1 MFKLNYRL
9 MEEVAEGGE
18 GGSTEQPRMY
28 TREELDAE
36 IAGLKA
42 NNERLLSEKK
52 ETARK
57 AKEAEDAR
65 TLAEQERAKQSG
77 KLEEFEA
84 SLRGEFDKERQGLQG
99 KLDSLTSRVVGESKK
114 ATISQF
120 SGDFIDPSSTDLIAQ
135 LVSAEFDGENVTTQF
150 KDFQGNVITTD
161 AAEFKKWMQKH
172 PALSHL
178 LKADAATGG
187 GAAGSKFSGGG
198 ATKLKDMSLTERAKL
213 ANENPKLYAQ
223 LSSGS

>member
-9 MEEVAEGGE
+9 MEEVSEGGE

-65 TLAEQERAKQSG
+65 ILAEQERAKQSG

-84 SLRGEFDKERQGLQG
+84 SLRGEFEKERQGLQG
-99 KLDSLTSRVVGESKK
+99 RLDSLTSRVVGESKK

-135 LVSAEFDGENVTTQF
+135 LVSTEFDGENVTTQF